1 MLIVTGVIGM
11 LVHFNHRRQRQTLKL
26 AAPPGSIASAVALTS
41 RSGFGELLY
50 PYDDEATL
58 EKKLDGLRFRL
69 DRRTG
74 AILAE
79 DLDSEA
85 PDGMGRDDAMLS
97 LLGKGR
103 PGKGKGD
110 EGHEDLPSGYSH
122 SSLAAYQ
129 LAGGGPV
136 PPPMPMNFERSW
148 DPSSRSPSPL
158 KGPSGGETHTT
169 EYVP

>member
-1 MLIVTGVIGM
+1 M

-26 AAPPGSIASAVALTS
+26 AAPPGSLASAIALTS

-58 EKKLDGLRFRL
+58 EKKLEGLRFRL
-69 DRRTG
+69 DQRTG

-79 DLDSEA
+79 DFDSEA

-103 PGKGKGD
+103 RLAKGKGS
-110 EGHEDLPSGYSH
+110 EGGEDLPSAASH
-122 SSLAAYQ
+122 SSFAAYQ
-129 LAGGGPV
+129 LAGGSV
-136 PPPMPMNFERSW
+136 PPPMPMNWERSW

-158 KGPSGGETHTT
+158 KGPSGNQVHAT